1 MLSRIKTA
9 TLVGVN
15 GYPVTVETD
24 IHSGM
29 PDFRIVGLAD
39 TTIRES
45 YSRVKPAVLNSG
57 FSFPDRKVTVNLV
70 PAGRPKEG
78 SHFDLPVALG
88 IIMQETG
95 CVDISDTAFFGEL
108 SLDGRLN
115 RIKGALPLV
124 MCMRKAGIRNIVLPE
139 GNAEEAAILEDVNIF
154 PAACLSD
161 VASFLSGKC
170 IPEVYIRKE
179 KNSRQDYSS
188 DFSQVIGQ
196 ESAKRAIVIGAAG
209 GHGILFM
216 GGPGCGKTM
225 LAKRIPS
232 VLPDLTYEEKIEI
245 TGIYSI
251 AGLLSEEEPVVT
263 RRPFRS
269 PHHTISAVGLT
280 GGGTKPRPGELSLA
294 HGGVL
299 FLDELGEFDSKAIDA
314 MRQPVEE
321 GFVRINRN
329 MEEMIFPSK
338 TMIVAAANPCKCGY
352 LWDDKRVCTCSR
364 RQLEAHR
371 RRLAGPFSDRIDM
384 HIKVMPIQ
392 RDSIGF
398 MNEDMA
404 SVQEQTGTSSEEM
417 RRQVMAARAVQEQRY
432 AGTAYSWNG
441 SLDEKGIEIYCKMNE
456 DCRKLLGDA
465 YERYGLSMRA
475 CMKLFKISRTIA
487 DLAGEEKIR
496 SEHVAEALVY
506 RITDWDRK
514 K

>member
-1 MLSRIKTA
+1 M
-9 TLVGVN
+9 
-15 GYPVTVETD
+15 
-24 IHSGM
+24 
-29 PDFRIVGLAD
+29 
-39 TTIRES
+39 
-45 YSRVKPAVLNSG
+45 
-57 FSFPDRKVTVNLV
+57 
-70 PAGRPKEG
+70 
-78 SHFDLPVALG
+78 
-88 IIMQETG
+88 
-95 CVDISDTAFFGEL
+95 
-108 SLDGRLN
+108 
-115 RIKGALPLV
+115 
-124 MCMRKAGIRNIVLPE
+124 
-139 GNAEEAAILEDVNIF
+139 
-154 PAACLSD
+154 
-161 VASFLSGKC
+161 
-170 IPEVYIRKE
+170 
-179 KNSRQDYSS
+179 
-188 DFSQVIGQ
+188 
-196 ESAKRAIVIGAAG
+196 
-209 GHGILFM
+209 
-216 GGPGCGKTM
+216 
-225 LAKRIPS
+225 
-232 VLPDLTYEEKIEI
+232 
-245 TGIYSI
+245 
-251 AGLLSEEEPVVT
+251 
-263 RRPFRS
+263 
-269 PHHTISAVGLT
+269 
-280 GGGTKPRPGELSLA
+280 
-294 HGGVL
+294 L